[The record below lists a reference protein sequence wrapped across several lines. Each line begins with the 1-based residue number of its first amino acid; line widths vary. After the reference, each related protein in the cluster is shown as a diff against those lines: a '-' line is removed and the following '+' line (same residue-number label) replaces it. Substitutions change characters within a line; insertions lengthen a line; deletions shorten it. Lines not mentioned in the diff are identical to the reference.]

1 MGWTLGAQ
9 EDIRPKNVAPE
20 GEDKETGRTVAV
32 WSRECRI
39 LLKEVRRYAGSKTEN
54 RLYLD
59 TNDRSKVMKVKGVK
73 ALGQPGPRRP
83 RDSIP
88 PNLADSRGCES
99 DGERDIYTSLLG
111 DLVVTSGADNSWR
124 LVTKSR
130 RQQGR

>member
-1 MGWTLGAQ
+1 MVTQG
-9 EDIRPKNVAPE
+9 N
-20 GEDKETGRTVAV
+20 
-32 WSRECRI
+32 
-39 LLKEVRRYAGSKTEN
+39 RRRNHSPTSQRFFRN
-54 RLYLD
+54 PSLQ
-59 TNDRSKVMKVKGVK
+59 